1 MMTRFSRQHCG
12 SPEHF
17 FHRRA
22 FLGAAGG
29 AMLGGALGL
38 DMLANSALAEQ
49 LKRDQKR
56 VLMIFLN
63 GGSSQFE
70 SWDPKPGQPTG
81 GPLMSIPTSVP
92 GYHISELM
100 PEMAKRIAK
109 HTAVIRS
116 LESKNVL
123 HGAGGHRVLRGGQP
137 NQGLKYPSLGCML
150 ARELAQPASLVP
162 DHVMFTN
169 YGGDNY
175 FESGGYLGARYDPL
189 KITPVRIPGDPNKM
203 LQIRLGPKGNK
214 LPDSLTDE
222 QHQQR
227 GALRD
232 QLSREFTYG
241 RERDSILASHSLAFA
256 RVRGLMA
263 SDRLFDI
270 EQEPAAMQARYGPTW
285 FGKQALIAR
294 RLIEAGVP
302 YVRVNYGWWDHHGQ
316 NFEFHH
322 EMVPILDHVL
332 AVLLDDLKDRGLLE
346 HTLVVTLSEMGRTPK
361 INRMMGRDHFSRMS
375 VTLSGCGI
383 NPGVIHGKTD
393 DKGEKIAEGMVTLQ
407 RFFATIFQA
416 VGIDHQRE
424 HLTPEGRPVPL
435 TDYGTE
441 PVVEVLA

>member
-1 MMTRFSRQHCG
+1 MTRSSRHHCG

-17 FHRRA
+17 SQRRA

-29 AMLGGALGL
+29 ALLGGALG
-38 DMLANSALAEQ
+38 NSALAEQ
-49 LKRDQKR
+49 LERKQKR
-56 VLMIFLN
+56 VLLIFLN
-63 GGSSQFE
+63 GGMSQLE
-70 SWDPKPGQPTG
+70 SWDPKPGQSTG
-81 GPLMSIPTSVP
+81 GPFLSIPTTVP
-92 GYHISELM
+92 GYQISELM

-109 HTAVIRS
+109 YTAVIRS
-116 LESKNVL
+116 LESKNGN
-123 HGAGGHRVLRGGQP
+123 HGAGGHLVLRGGRP

-150 ARELAQPASLVP
+150 AQELAPPASPVP

-175 FESGGYLGARYDPL
+175 FESGGFLGARYDPL
-189 KITPVRIPGDPNKM
+189 KITPVPIPNHPKKM
-203 LQIRLGPKGNK
+203 LRIRLAPEGNK
-214 LPDSLTDE
+214 LPESLSDE

-241 RERDSILASHSLAFA
+241 RQRDNTLASHQLAYA

-270 EQEPAAMQARYGPTW
+270 EQEPAAMRARYGPSW

-294 RLIEAGVP
+294 RLLEADVP
-302 YVRVNYGWWDHHGQ
+302 YVRVNYSWWDHHGQ

-332 AVLLDDLKDRGLLE
+332 SVLLDDLNDRGLLE
-346 HTLVVTLSEMGRTPK
+346 HTLVVTLSEMGRSPG
-361 INRMMGRDHFSRMS
+361 INKMMGRDHFSRMS

-383 NPGVIHGKTD
+383 KPGVIHGKTD
-393 DKGEKIAEGMVTLQ
+393 DKGGNIADGLVTLQ
-407 RFFATIFQA
+407 QFFATIFRA
-416 VGIDHQRE
+416 VGIDHE
-424 HLTPEGRPVPL
+424 KEYPALDGRPVPL
-435 TDYGTE
+435 TDYGTK
-441 PVVEVLA
+441 PVMEVLA